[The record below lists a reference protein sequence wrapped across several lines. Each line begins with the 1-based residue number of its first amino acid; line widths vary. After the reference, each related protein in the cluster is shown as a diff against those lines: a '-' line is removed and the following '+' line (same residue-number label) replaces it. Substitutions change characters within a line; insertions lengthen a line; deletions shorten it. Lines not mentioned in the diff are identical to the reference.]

1 MISDSGITIFIPVYN
16 EEELLVKNTVRLMGF
31 LDSLKRPYEVILGS
45 NGSTDGTVNLAGK
58 LSKEHDS
65 VRFFHLESRGVGRAF
80 REGVGK
86 AAYDRIITVDMDLS
100 ISLDFIPQASR
111 LLDRSDM
118 VIGSKITGEQQRSWS
133 RIAASNLFIR
143 LAGRLLHINY
153 HDYSIAAKGY
163 RKDLVKRYLEHVDDH
178 TFYVVEIVHRAS
190 RDGCRLLEIPVKC
203 TDRRGSRFNLLN
215 EGLYKFGNLFRLW
228 LKRSHAKPQSA
239 QRKAK

>member
-1 MISDSGITIFIPVYN
+1 MISDSGMTIFIPVYN
-16 EEELLVKNTVRLMGF
+16 EEDLLVKNTRRLLAF
-31 LDSLKRPYEVILGS
+31 LDVLKRPYEVILGS
-45 NGSTDGTVNLAGK
+45 NGSTDGTVNLVGK
-58 LSKEHDS
+58 LRKEHDS

-80 REGVGK
+80 REGVRM

-100 ISLDFIPQASR
+100 ISLDFIPEACR

-133 RIAASNLFIR
+133 RKAASNLFIR

-163 RKDLVKRYLEHVDDH
+163 RKDLVNRYLGHIDDH

-190 RDGCRLLEIPVKC
+190 RDGYRLLEIPVKC
-203 TDRRGSRFNLLN
+203 TDMRESRFNLLN

-228 LKRSHAKPQSA
+228 LKSR
-239 QRKAK
+239 R

>member
-1 MISDSGITIFIPVYN
+1 MMSDSGITIFIPVYN
-16 EEELLVKNTVRLMGF
+16 EEALLVKNTRRLLAF
-31 LDSLKRPYEVILGS
+31 LDVLKRPYEVILGS
-45 NGSTDGTVNLAGK
+45 NGSTDGTVNLAGE
-58 LSKEHDS
+58 LSQKHDS
-65 VRFFHLESRGVGRAF
+65 VRFFHLKSKGVGRAF
-80 REGVGK
+80 REGVGM

-100 ISLDFIPQASR
+100 INLDFIPEACR

-133 RIAASNLFIR
+133 RKAASNLFIR

-163 RKDLVKRYLEHVDDH
+163 RKDLVERYFEHIDDH

-203 TDRRGSRFNLLN
+203 MDMRESRFNLLN
-215 EGLYKFGNLFRLW
+215 EGIYKFGNLFRLW
-228 LKRSHAKPQSA
+228 LKSKHLKPYT
-239 QRKAK
+239 

>member
-16 EEELLVKNTVRLMGF
+16 EEDLLVKNTRRLLAF
-31 LDSLKRPYEVILGS
+31 LDVLKRPYEVVLGS

-58 LSKEHDS
+58 LSREHDS
-65 VRFFHLESRGVGRAF
+65 VRFFHLKSRGVGRAF
-80 REGVGK
+80 REGVEM

-100 ISLDFIPQASR
+100 ISLDFIPEACR
-111 LLDRSDM
+111 LLDHSDM

-133 RIAASNLFIR
+133 RKAASNLFIR

-163 RKDLVKRYLEHVDDH
+163 RKDLVKRYLEYIDDH

-203 TDRRGSRFNLLN
+203 TDMRESRFNLLN

-228 LKRSHAKPQSA
+228 LKSRQ
-239 QRKAK
+239 

>member
-1 MISDSGITIFIPVYN
+1 MISDSGMTIFIPVYN
-16 EEELLVKNTVRLMGF
+16 EEDLLVKNTVRLLGF

-45 NGSTDGTVNLAGK
+45 NGSTDGTVNLAGE

-65 VRFFHLESRGVGRAF
+65 VRFFHLKSKGVGRAF
-80 REGVGK
+80 REGIRM

-100 ISLDFIPQASR
+100 ISPDFIPEACR
-111 LLDRSDM
+111 LLDHSDM

-133 RIAASNLFIR
+133 RKAASNLFIR

-163 RKDLVKRYLEHVDDH
+163 RKDLVKRYLEHIDDH

-203 TDRRGSRFNLLN
+203 TDMRGSRFNLLN
-215 EGLYKFGNLFRLW
+215 EGIYKFGNLFRLW
-228 LKRSHAKPQSA
+228 LKSRQ
-239 QRKAK
+239 